1 MDEARL
7 EAIER
12 RLARLERLLRVEEP
26 PAPVSAP
33 PAAPMHPPAVPPPP
47 RETVSATE
55 VSLEELFGAAS
66 SLGSGARPSS
76 SVVGGIGILGALLA
90 PVLVDAGTSSASL
103 AFMAVAL
110 VAAVAVLVWQRW
122 PWLAFG
128 SFVVGVPQLLDWM
141 VEERHR
147 LVLALA
153 VLALFWALYVVA
165 ALAHEVRVPTPTL
178 RVSSAM
184 LLFADVVL

>member
-47 RETVSATE
+47 RQTVSATE
-55 VSLEELFGAAS
+55 VS
-66 SLGSGARPSS
+66 
-76 SVVGGIGILGALLA
+76 LGALLA

-110 VAAVAVLVWQRW
+110 VAALAVLVWQRW

-165 ALAHEVRVPTPTL
+165 AL
-178 RVSSAM
+178 
-184 LLFADVVL
+184 